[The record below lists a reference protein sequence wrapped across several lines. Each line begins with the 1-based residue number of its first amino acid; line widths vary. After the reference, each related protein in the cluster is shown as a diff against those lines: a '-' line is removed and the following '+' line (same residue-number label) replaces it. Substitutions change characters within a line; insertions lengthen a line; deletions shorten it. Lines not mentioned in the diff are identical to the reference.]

1 MTNEIA
7 QTPNLYAL
15 LIGID
20 SYMPNVLPGGSAYKS
35 LGGCVRDINHV
46 EAFLIDERK
55 VPKEQILKLTAS
67 ISDPNEPTKPL
78 ESPEKLP
85 TRQNMI
91 DSFRKLKGM
100 APEGSQVYIHYSGHG
115 GRAKTVFKD
124 KNGEYIKGED
134 GIDEGLVPTDIGT
147 SEGQYLRDL
156 DLAQLLKELVDKKLT
171 VTVVL
176 DCCHSGGATRG
187 DVEIRGG
194 ETVDDKPLQPGQELV
209 APLETLE
216 ATWRSLTEQTTRGL
230 KASGL
235 RAARDYVLLAAC
247 RQNEYAYEYAFNRET
262 KERNGALT
270 YWLLD
275 TLRQQN
281 PGQTYKDLFDRIN
294 AKIHS
299 QFPQQTPISMGEV
312 NRIIFGDDFAET
324 VYAVPVLNVEKDA
337 ETGEIKQAKL
347 GAGHVNGVAKG
358 AEFAIYPRSVT
369 DLKNQENRTA
379 IATLIQ
385 RGATE
390 SICQLKPIEGKE
402 LKVEDGDQAVLV
414 TPSINLVRKVSLFNQ
429 EEAKEEELTEFAKTN
444 ELPFNKLLPEIFKQQ
459 EKDLEAIKKA
469 LPGNSKGW
477 VELAEEKV
485 TEDDFEGVAYQV
497 AVNNQ
502 GEYEICDRGGHP
514 YKNIAPVKISSPNAA
529 VTVVKRLVHLAK
541 YHATAELDNRDKA
554 SPLADKLVLE
564 WLGTSDV
571 YGGEADEIPPRS
583 QLKKFLDP
591 EKPTIK
597 VGEYVFLSIHNTSL
611 QDLNVT
617 VLDIASDW
625 SIHQMHPAGP
635 GQSFVTIEAG
645 KKEIVPI
652 PATSV
657 GEDEVKVFA
666 TVDQGNFR
674 WLELPSLDEEI
685 TPKGISRSGNP
696 LDALLAT
703 IDEEQPPTR
712 KLGVAASPS
721 REWTTKQISLTVTK

>member
-1 MTNEIA
+1 MTDKIA

-20 SYMPNVLPGGSAYKS
+20 SYMPNVLPGGSRYKS

-78 ESPEKLP
+78 EPPEKLP
-85 TRQNMI
+85 TRQNTI
-91 DSFRKLKGM
+91 DAFRKLGKM

-124 KNGEYIKGED
+124 KYGEYIKGED

-156 DLAQLLKELVDKKLT
+156 DLAQLLKELVDKKLI

-187 DVEIRGG
+187 DVEIRGIEG
-194 ETVDDKPLQPGQELV
+194 VDDKPLQPGQELV
-209 APLETLE
+209 ASPETLAE
-216 ATWRSLTEQTTRGL
+216 TWRSLTEQTTRGL

-281 PGQTYKDLFDRIN
+281 PGSTYKDLFDRIN
-294 AKIHS
+294 AKINS
-299 QFPQQTPISMGEV
+299 QFPQQTPIIMGEA
-312 NRIIFGDDFAET
+312 NRIVFGDEFAET
-324 VYAVPVLNVEKDA
+324 IYAVPVLKVEKDT
-337 ETGEIKQAKL
+337 ETVVRARL
-347 GAGHVNGVAKG
+347 GVGQVNGVAVG
-358 AEFAIYPRSVT
+358 AEFAVYPRTIT
-369 DLKNQENRTA
+369 DLKNKENRVA
-379 IATLIQ
+379 IATIIQ

-390 SICQLKPIEGKE
+390 SLCQLQPIEGKE
-402 LKVEDGDQAVLV
+402 FKVEDGDRAVLV
-414 TPSINLVRKVSLFNQ
+414 TPSINLVRKVSLVYQ
-429 EEAKEEELTEFAKTN
+429 EEATAVEVGEPDR
-444 ELPFNKLLPEIFKQQ
+444 LPPNKLLPEIFKHQ
-459 EKDLEAIKKA
+459 EDALEAIKKA
-469 LPGNSKGW
+469 LPGNGKGW

-502 GEYEICDRGGHP
+502 GEYEICDRTGHP
-514 YKNIAPVKISSPNAA
+514 FQNIAPLKVSDRDAA
-529 VTVVKRLVHLAK
+529 ATVVKRLVHLAK
-541 YHATAELDNRDKA
+541 YHATAELDNKDKT
-554 SPLADKLVLE
+554 SPLAGKLTLK
-564 WLGTSDV
+564 WLGTSTIYQPGD
-571 YGGEADEIPPRS
+571 DIPPKS
-583 QLKKFLDP
+583 QLKPFADP
-591 EKPTIK
+591 SVPTVK
-597 VGEYVFLSIHNTSL
+597 VGEYVFLSIHNTSN
-611 QDLNVT
+611 QDLNVA

-625 SIHQMHPAGP
+625 SVEQIYP
-635 GQSFVTIEAG
+635 GKNEGSLVTIEPG
-645 KKEIVPI
+645 KKEVVPI
-652 PATSV
+652 PAGSV
-657 GEDEVKVFA
+657 GEDNVKVFA
-666 TVDQGNFR
+666 TVSSANFR
-674 WLELPSLDEEI
+674 WLELPSLGQELER
-685 TPKGISRSGNP
+685 KGLARSGNP
-696 LDALLAT
+696 LDALLAV
-703 IDEEQPPTR
+703 IDEDKPPTR
-712 KLGVAASPS
+712 KLSVAASPS
-721 REWTTKQISLTVTK
+721 REWTTRQIGLTVVAPNK